1 MPAAG
6 AARFPEAS
14 FRELVDR
21 HRFSEP
27 VLVTRPTMPPLAEY
41 QELLE
46 QIWESRWLTNRGQF
60 HRELERR
67 LAEYLGVEN
76 LSLFCNGTIALL
88 LALQNL
94 RINSGEVITTPFT
107 FPATPH
113 VLYWNGIRPVFCDI
127 DPATLNLDPDRVEQL
142 ISPDTKAILAVH
154 VYGTPCDVE
163 RLQEI
168 ADRHG
173 LYLIY
178 DAAHAFGVSYQGR
191 SLAQFGDVSMLS
203 FHATKLFSTF
213 EGGALILKTEA
224 QKRRVDS
231 LCNFGI
237 TGEETVIG
245 PGINGKMS
253 ELQAAYGL
261 LQLDM
266 VDREIENRRILSRHY
281 RDGLAEIPGL
291 CVLQELPGVQRN
303 WAYFPI
309 LVDARAFGLSRDNLH
324 GVLKEFNIITRKYFF
339 PLCSTYSCYSS
350 FTSARPENLS
360 VAHDV
365 ADRILCLPIYG
376 SLSPGD
382 VRAICNV
389 LAELHALLAASA

>member
-1 MPAAG
+1 MTASPAAES
-6 AARFPEAS
+6 ARLPEAP
-14 FRELVDR
+14 FRDLLDR
-21 HRFSEP
+21 YRFSEP
-27 VLVTRPTMPPLAEY
+27 ILVTRPTMPPLAKY

-46 QIWESRWLTNRGQF
+46 EIWESRWLTNLGTF
-60 HRELERR
+60 HRQLEQR
-67 LAEYLGVEN
+67 LAEYLGVESM
-76 LSLFCNGTIALL
+76 SLFCNGTIALL

-94 RINSGEVITTPFT
+94 RINGGEVITTPFT

-127 DPATLNLDPDRVEQL
+127 DEETFNLDPARVEQL
-142 ISPDTKAILAVH
+142 ISPDTKAILGVH

-163 RLQEI
+163 SLQNL

-178 DAAHAFGVSYQGR
+178 DAAHAFGVTYKGR
-191 SLAQFGDVSMLS
+191 SLARFGDASMLS

-213 EGGALILKTEA
+213 EGGALILRTEA
-224 QKRRVDS
+224 QKRRADF
-231 LCNFGI
+231 LRNFGI
-237 TGEETVIG
+237 VDQETVIG
-245 PGINGKMS
+245 PGINGKMN

-266 VDREIENRRILSRHY
+266 VDQEIENRRILSQHY
-281 RDGLAEIPGL
+281 QEGLGKIPGL
-291 CVLQELPGVQRN
+291 RMLQEIPDVKRN

-309 LVDARAFGLSRDNLH
+309 LVDADAYGMSRDALH
-324 GVLKEFNIITRKYFF
+324 RVLKDFNILTRKYFF

-350 FTSARPENLS
+350 FASSRPDNLPI
-360 VAHDV
+360 AHDV

-376 SLSPGD
+376 NLTAED
-382 VRAICNV
+382 VRAISHV
-389 LAELHALLAASA
+389 VAGLHALLV

>member
-1 MPAAG
+1 
-6 AARFPEAS
+6 
-14 FRELVDR
+14 
-21 HRFSEP
+21 
-27 VLVTRPTMPPLAEY
+27 MPPLAKY
-41 QELLE
+41 HELLE
-46 QIWESRWLTNRGQF
+46 EIWESRWLTNRGQF
-60 HRELERR
+60 HRQLEQRM
-67 LAEYLGVEN
+67 AEYLGVEN
-76 LSLFCNGTIALL
+76 LSLFCNGTLALL

-127 DPATLNLDPDRVEQL
+127 DPETFNLDPARVEQL

-163 RLQEI
+163 SLQEI
-168 ADRHG
+168 AVRQG

-178 DAAHAFGVSYQGR
+178 DAAHAFGTEYQGR
-191 SLAQFGDVSMLS
+191 SLVQHGDVSMLS

-224 QKRRVDS
+224 QKRRVDF
-231 LCNFGI
+231 LNNFGI
-237 TGEETVIG
+237 SGQETVIG
-245 PGINGKMS
+245 PGINGKMN

-266 VDREIENRRILSRHY
+266 VDREIENRTTLTQHY
-281 RDGLAEIPGL
+281 REELRGVPGIRL
-291 CVLQELPGVQRN
+291 LQELPEVKRN

-309 LVDARAFGLSRDNLH
+309 LIDAESYGMSRDDLH
-324 GVLKEFNIITRKYFF
+324 RVLKAFNILTRKYFF

-350 FTSARPENLS
+350 FASSRPDNLPI
-360 VAHDV
+360 AHGV

-376 SLSPGD
+376 DLSTED
-382 VRAICNV
+382 VRAISHV
-389 LAELHALLAASA
+389 VARLHALLT